1 MKVDS
6 EDIIF
11 AIAALFA
18 ALGLYYPGCLVLA
31 FFILL
36 IPLRQNVKRRKKI
49 ENDANNVEKAAS
61 NAPQTKHEE
70 LKFVFFPLE
79 NEL

>member
-1 MKVDS
+1 MKLDS

-18 ALGLYYPGCLVLA
+18 ALGLFYPWCLVLA

-36 IPLRQNVKRRKKI
+36 IPLRQNVKKRKLN
-49 ENDANNVEKAAS
+49 ESDGNVS
-61 NAPQTKHEE
+61 NKTSTHPINSGSNSKVIN
-70 LKFVFFPLE
+70 LRYV
-79 NEL
+79 